1 MKRRRLIN
9 PEIKL
14 AEIENI
20 KSEHNFLNGLI
31 EVYNY
36 DRLSKLKVEE
46 AISIYSE
53 IIRDGASLIEDL

>member
-9 PEIKL
+9 QETKL

-20 KSEHNFLNGLI
+20 KHFLNGVFEI
-31 EVYNY
+31 EKY
-36 DRLSKLKVEE
+36 DRLLKLNVEE